1 MSIWQCTLQAFIRSP
16 CIFIT
21 HSFFMNYSKIQKVIS
36 ALFKFTIIRSKIP
49 VKNITKCLVLFHPRS
64 GSSWLIKLLEENKNF
79 RVGYEIFGGYKYYSG
94 SSTELEQKN
103 LLNDFYNSNLDRSIL
118 AWNNKKGCWN
128 SSILDCNIYDAIVC
142 KISPYQIINK
152 TAFVEF
158 IKQNNIK
165 VICLTRDDIVKR
177 AVSEYRSDLLY
188 EKIGVHNMTNI
199 EEHSV
204 LGSTKLKKS
213 EFLSFL
219 ERSLLGV
226 KDVSS
231 MANLLASNN
240 VDVFHLTYENLLKNT
255 DSSLQELENFLD
267 TTIKVRHTE
276 KILKITDDNLQNVI
290 NNYDEFKKWMDEY
303 LSAST
308 LSKQL

>member
-1 MSIWQCTLQAFIRSP
+1 MTRK
-16 CIFIT
+16 T
-21 HSFFMNYSKIQKVIS
+21 IS
-36 ALFKFTIIRSKIP
+36 SQTP

-79 RVGYEIFGGYKYYSG
+79 RVGYEIFGGYKYHSG
-94 SSTELEQKN
+94 SPTELEQEN

-118 AWNNKKGCWN
+118 AWNGKKGAWVT
-128 SSILDCNIYDAIVC
+128 SISNAQVYDAIIC

-152 TAFVEF
+152 IAFVEF

-188 EKIGVHNMTNI
+188 EKIGVHNMTNSH
-199 EEHSV
+199 ERFV
-204 LGSTKLKKS
+204 LGPTKLEKS

-231 MANLLASNN
+231 MANLLTSNN
-240 VDVFHLTYENLLKNT
+240 VDVFHLTYENLFKNT
-255 DSSLQELENFLD
+255 DSSLQELEIFLD
-267 TTIKVRHTE
+267 TTIKIRQTE
-276 KILKITDDNLQNVI
+276 KILKITNDNLQNVI
-290 NNYDEFKKWMDEY
+290 SNYDELKEWIDEY
-303 LSAST
+303 LCA
-308 LSKQL
+308 KEMNIKYKY